1 LGRERS
7 YILTRNGS
15 DSSKMQKRIDLQEH
29 TYVRL
34 VAVLDELAHYKTR
47 DMTFDDVINDL
58 IDVYQEN
65 SWTHFGAGA
74 GGG

>member
-7 YILTRNGS
+7 YILTRNEC

-29 TYVRL
+29 TYLRL

-58 IDVYQEN
+58 IDIYQEN

>member
-29 TYVRL
+29 TYLRL